1 MKRWPTKPL
10 PQLCRPKQWPTLA
23 KKDLS
28 SSGYPVYGANGK
40 IGFADSYTHEH
51 PTILIGCRGSCGTI
65 HVTEP
70 KSYATGNAMA
80 LDNLDT
86 ISVSLPWVVH
96 FFRHR
101 GFADVV
107 TGSSQPQ
114 LTQQGLARVEVP
126 VPPLAVQ
133 ERIVKL
139 LDEAD
144 ELRKL
149 RAQAD
154 HRTAALLPALFHKM
168 FGDPATNPERWP
180 VMKLIEVTSPKQ
192 WPTITQDQLTAS
204 GFPVYG
210 ANGRIGFYSAFN
222 HETPTV
228 LITCRGATCGTINVC
243 APKSYV
249 TGNAMALDDPNPEL
263 LNVSFLESVL
273 RVRGVQDT
281 ITGTA
286 QPQITRQSLARVS
299 FPVPALPLQ
308 QEFAQRVAEIRAME
322 TAQAASRQRLES
334 LFQSLLHRAFNGEL

>member
-1 MKRWPTKPL
+1 M
-10 PQLCRPKQWPTLA
+10 
-23 KKDLS
+23 
-28 SSGYPVYGANGK
+28 
-40 IGFADSYTHEH
+40 
-51 PTILIGCRGSCGTI
+51 
-65 HVTEP
+65 
-70 KSYATGNAMA
+70 
-80 LDNLDT
+80 
-86 ISVSLPWVVH
+86 
-96 FFRHR
+96 
-101 GFADVV
+101 
-107 TGSSQPQ
+107 
-114 LTQQGLARVEVP
+114 
-126 VPPLAVQ
+126 
-133 ERIVKL
+133 KL